1 MGNSVSKVGSA
12 NLTPLGLLQTEFCLI
27 KLGGSVLI
35 VDRGEVGLVL
45 AGKKLGPIA
54 FYKKADGEVLM
65 KRYLENLPMQCDVKK
80 TISDFW
86 VSPYTHVYID
96 IAFSPKGLP
105 VTTLNYWVGHLIKPA
120 PGDWEIIKTHLLCVI
135 CSGDEDLY
143 SYLIR
148 FLAHMVQFPEQK
160 PGVMVTMLG
169 KQGTGKGMFFE
180 VLRRI
185 WPMSTL
191 LVSDL
196 NQIIGQF
203 NAVLGHSYVVIMDE
217 AMFSGDRKSQ
227 DRMKSLITEKTC
239 QIEQKHQPSRTIESV
254 HRFFASSNH
263 DHFSHVEADDRRSL
277 FIRVSDEK
285 QNDSNYFSQ
294 LAMAIDDDSVIAAM
308 IYYLDNVDLTNFN
321 VRVRPLTNEH
331 GAQKLRSLQGFDRY
345 WYEVLT
351 TGNFGCGQYAANPWQ
366 TGGFIPTRTMLQ
378 GCIDYDKRAQRYAAM
393 QTSEIS
399 RALIR
404 LCPSA
409 LAARKSIQNTQ
420 HRGYV
425 LPSIFTARKEFEDA
439 YKCPVNWGEG
449 AYDSV
454 ENDDQEKIE
463 GMIASVAIS
472 CHVNRQVE
480 CQ

>member
-1 MGNSVSKVGSA
+1 MVNSIPTTSGNIQ
-12 NLTPLGLLQTEFCLI
+12 TPLQLLQCVFCLI
-27 KLGGSVLI
+27 KLGGSVLV
-35 VDRGEVGLVL
+35 VDQGEVAMVL
-45 AGKKLGPIA
+45 SGKKLGPIA
-54 FYKKADGEVLM
+54 FYKKADAEVLM
-65 KRYLENLPMQCDVKK
+65 KRYLENLPIQCDVRK
-80 TISDFW
+80 TLADFW
-86 VSPYTHVYID
+86 VNPKTHVYID
-96 IAFSPKGLP
+96 VAFSPNKLP
-105 VTTLNYWVGHLIKPA
+105 ITTLNYWVGHLITPA
-120 PGDWEIIKTHLLCVI
+120 PGDWEVIKTHLLCVI

-148 FLAHMVQFPEQK
+148 FLAHMLQFPEQK

-185 WPMSTL
+185 WPMTTL

-277 FIRVSDEK
+277 FIRVSDAK
-285 QNDSNYFSQ
+285 QSDSNYFRQ
-294 LAMAIDDDSVIAAM
+294 LAKAIDDDSVIAAM
-308 IYYLDNVDLTNFN
+308 IHFLINVDLTNFN

-351 TGNFGCGQYAANPWQ
+351 TGNFGCGQYAANSWQ
-366 TGGFIPTRTMLQ
+366 TGGFIPTRIMLQ
-378 GCIDYDKRAQRYAAM
+378 GCIDYDKRAQRYAAL

-399 RALIR
+399 RALGR

-409 LAARKSIQNTQ
+409 LAGRKKFQNTQ
-420 HRGYV
+420 QRGYL
-425 LPSIFTARKEFEDA
+425 LPSLIIARKEFEDA
-439 YKCPVNWGEG
+439 YKCTVNWGEG
-449 AYDSV
+449 ASDGI
-454 ENDDQEKIE
+454 EIDDQAKIE
-463 GMIASVAIS
+463 ERIASIAIP
-472 CHVNRQVE
+472 CHINRQVQ